1 MRNPLNLILLIVFII
16 LTQVGCSKP
25 RKICDA
31 YHTGNPHQ
39 IKKRK

>member
-1 MRNPLNLILLIVFII
+1 MKNPINLILLIVIII
-16 LTQVGCSKP
+16 LTQEGCNATK
-25 RKICDA
+25 KVCDA